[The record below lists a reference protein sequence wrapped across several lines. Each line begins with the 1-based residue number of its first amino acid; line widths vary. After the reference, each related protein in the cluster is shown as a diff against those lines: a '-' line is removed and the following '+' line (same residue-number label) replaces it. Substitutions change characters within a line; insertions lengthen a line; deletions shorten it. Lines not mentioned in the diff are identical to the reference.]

1 MNKLAIIS
9 AFLGGVKN
17 RYMTYEEDRILE
29 EKFRMASKIKGVKWR
44 IVKKNILYTKI
55 ETAGLEPARLFSHG
69 FTVHRNNH
77 SAISLSSKIKLR
89 RFELLFLG

>member
-29 EKFRMASKIKGVKWR
+29 EKFKLASKIEGVD
-44 IVKKNILYTKI
+44 
-55 ETAGLEPARLFSHG
+55 GLELCYPADFDNFALLKKL
-69 FTVHRNNH
+69 HRM
-77 SAISLSSKIKLR
+77 S
-89 RFELLFLG
+89 